1 MMMPRRELRKAVI
14 LNPFQGYRPEEQVL
28 ERRFD
33 PLTGLSTFVA
43 RGRLQY
49 VRHYFNTNRELLER
63 LAEASRPNCP
73 FCPER
78 VESATPKFPPELC
91 EEGRIRVG
99 RCVAFPSL
107 HAHSDVNAVVVLGPR
122 HLAYPEGLEPGLIA
136 EGLQAGLEVVRRV
149 WRVRPDLASAS
160 LIMNYL
166 PPGGSSVIHPHMQV
180 LMTNVPFNLQRLLES
195 KSYEYFLLT
204 SRNYWQEL
212 IEGERRAGER
222 FVAEGRYVAWLA
234 PYAPLRFLEVWAVFK
249 EPLDPIKL
257 GPEHLEEVSSGVP
270 RVLSFYREKGVTC
283 FNLALILPPLGLAQ
297 GHFNPQLRI
306 CARMGLSEPFLNDFW
321 ALASLLHE
329 SEVYEA
335 PEDYAAELR
344 KFF

>member
-1 MMMPRRELRKAVI
+1 MMFRKEVRRAVI
-14 LNPFQGYRPEEQVL
+14 LNPLHDFKPEEQIL

-33 PLTGLSTFVA
+33 ALTGLSTFVV

-49 VRHYFNTNRELLER
+49 VKHFFNTDRALLER

-78 VESATPKFPPELC
+78 VESLTPKFPPELC
-91 EEGRIRVG
+91 EEGRVRLG

-122 HLAYPEGLEPGLIA
+122 HLAYPEDFEPSLIA
-136 EGLQAGLEVVRRV
+136 EGLQTGLEVMKRV
-149 WRVRPDLASAS
+149 WRVRRDLANGV

-166 PPGGSSVIHPHMQV
+166 PPGGSSIIHPHMQV
-180 LMTNVPFNLQRLLES
+180 LMTNVPFNLQRLLDG
-195 KSYEYFLLT
+195 KSYEYFLLA
-204 SRNYWQEL
+204 SRNYWQDL
-212 IEGERRAGER
+212 IEYERREGER
-222 FVAEGRYVAWLA
+222 FITEGRYVAWLV
-234 PYAPLRFLEVWAVFK
+234 PYAPLRFFEVWAVFK
-249 EPLDPIKL
+249 EPLDPVKL
-257 GPEHLEEVSSGVP
+257 GPEHLEEIASGVP
-270 RVLSFYREKGVTC
+270 KVLSFYREKGATC
-283 FNLALILPPLGLAQ
+283 FNLALILPPLGVAQ
-297 GHFNPQLRI
+297 GHFNPQLRM

-321 ALASLLHE
+321 SLSALLHE

-344 KFF
+344 KLF